1 MCRLGPEASA
11 LPEATHRHR
20 DIRKG
25 SLARVTSALLSG
37 AYVSRALRGM
47 HVLRPS
53 RNDPSL
59 ELVQAVVHVMRSVLT

>member
-37 AYVSRALRGM
+37 AYVSRAFRGM

-53 RNDPSL
+53 RNDSVSFRGASALAKL
-59 ELVQAVVHVMRSVLT
+59 EN